1 MASLLVASLPGGE
14 VTVNRLV
21 SAVFYIHIVNN
32 YRDAFGLVRLIFF
45 ADRVINI
52 LTHVGFPDDET

>member
-14 VTVNRLV
+14 MTVNRLV
-21 SAVFYIHIVNN
+21 SAVFYIHIVN
-32 YRDAFGLVRLIFF
+32 YSDAFGLVRLIFF

-52 LTHVGFPDDET
+52 LTQVGFPKDEI